1 MRAAVIYYLPQRS
14 RKIMAC
20 VCVYVCLA
28 KGRRCRAHLACL
40 VADYSLSDSLYLY
53 LYISRYYTDKY
64 SSTNVGGT
72 SVWCENCLIS
82 AAFSWLVCSGEPWL
96 PFRYIVPALI
106 YKYAYRCVYIPSI
119 YVSIDQARVRGL
131 IVHRHARTYTWAEL
145 IMHACAELCLH
156 GRAAGPTNARDDPS
170 EQEGRGPE
178 LTCMMHARHGV
189 RCTCTWAKRSPA
201 SFRVFSPVYG
211 PYKAFRTFGSQL
223 MG

>member
-1 MRAAVIYYLPQRS
+1 MYVYYYHEKFKAVELACPSCMAGYFIYISTWANCCSAGLLRDWFRVHDVHVCWRLLISDFQQMRAAVIYYQLPQRS

-131 IVHRHARTYTWAEL
+131 FTVMHART
-145 IMHACAELCLH
+145 
-156 GRAAGPTNARDDPS
+156 P
-170 EQEGRGPE
+170 EQS
-178 LTCMMHARHGV
+178 L
-189 RCTCTWAKRSPA
+189 
-201 SFRVFSPVYG
+201 
-211 PYKAFRTFGSQL
+211 
-223 MG
+223 